1 MLFLELFLLLYFL
14 YVVLYSVCFSLSA
27 FFFQTPKFQK
37 TSKNSRFCILVPSY
51 KEDAVILD
59 SVKQNLSQDYPRE
72 NFDIIVIADSLQ
84 PSTISEL
91 KGLPIKVLEVNF
103 ENSTKV
109 KSLRFALNQLNSYDY
124 AVILD
129 ADNVMQPD
137 YLMKIDSAL
146 QAGYKVVQ
154 GQRAAK
160 NKNSHLARLDGISEA
175 INNTIYR
182 KGATAL
188 RMSSAIVGSAIAF
201 EFDILKRKIINMDS
215 VGGFDRELELLLL
228 REGVKVY
235 YYEEAV
241 VLDEKVSKSSTFQN
255 QRKRWIYSQYF
266 YLRKYFYEGMIA
278 LIKGNFTFFNSSILR
293 NIQLPRLLNIGLL
306 ALTTLLFFFLRDQLV
321 FGYGVWIV
329 LFSLNTLAIF
339 MAIPGEYYTKELF
352 LSILRLP
359 LIFSKMLLLMFKLKG
374 ANKKFIHTPHGVTN
388 INPTES
394 LK

>member
-27 FFFQTPKFQK
+27 FLFRTPKFQK
-37 TSKNSRFCILVPSY
+37 TSKSSRFCILVPSY

-59 SVKQNLSQDYPRE
+59 SVKQNLSQDYPKE

-84 PSTISEL
+84 PATLSEL
-91 KGLPIKVLEVNF
+91 KGLPIKVIEVNF

-109 KSLRFALNQLNSYDY
+109 KSLRFALNQLSAYDY

-129 ADNVMQPD
+129 ADNVMQSD
-137 YLMKIDSAL
+137 FLIKIDSTL
-146 QAGYKVVQ
+146 QRGYKVVQ

-160 NKNSHLARLDGISEA
+160 NKDGHLARLDGISEA

-201 EFDILKRKIINMDS
+201 EFDILKHKIMNMDS

-228 REGVKVY
+228 REGIKVY
-235 YYEEAV
+235 YYEEAI
-241 VLDEKVSKSSTFQN
+241 VLDEKVTKSSTFQN

-266 YLRKYFYEGMIA
+266 YLRKYFSEGMVA

-306 ALTTLLFFFLRDQLV
+306 TIITVGFYFLKDQLV
-321 FGYGVWIV
+321 FGYAIWLW
-329 LFSLNTLAIF
+329 LFALNTISIF
-339 MAIPGEYYTKELF
+339 MAIPKEYYTKELF
-352 LSILRLP
+352 LSIMRLP
-359 LIFSKMLLLMFKLKG
+359 LLFLNMLLLMFKLKG